1 VRLYRTGLWST
12 DDQNLTKSCSGRG
25 WRISYRENQFTGTD
39 EDFYRFLA
47 DRRERFGYSPAAL
60 DPPLG
65 QGVKTFRF
73 ASEVLIA
80 AESRLAAQRALSL
93 IGASLSVLD
102 GVAFLEPNQLLA
114 LLEAGEDFEDLRLFG
129 GEVPQGAGA
138 QRDGIAQACAMAC
151 RASRNRHVQYALF
164 KLQQSYRT
172 MSVDL
177 IEYHPAYQPRQFG
190 VEKDPL
196 HHVQF
201 ASAITMAY
209 SAIEELQL
217 ELRASAKKPTLLP
230 GGTFN
235 PAVQEDVK
243 GRLASAGIA
252 IAQLQIWNLRGPV
265 TRIEKARPL
274 PKDFKASWS
283 GRSVRDREIPLAEAL
298 RLASWLRS
306 KVTTHRFNKNS
317 QSLTMYDVINVQQ
330 LARRLLLE
338 HLRAWPKQ

>member
-1 VRLYRTGLWST
+1 VGGRGVVRLYRTGLWSA
-12 DDQNLTKSCSGRG
+12 DDQELIKSCRGRG
-25 WRISYRENQFTGTD
+25 WCISYRDGQFSGTD
-39 EDFYRFLA
+39 EDLYVFL
-47 DRRERFGYSPAAL
+47 DKMRERFGYSPSVL
-60 DPPLG
+60 NPPLG

-73 ASEVLIA
+73 ANEVLIA
-80 AESRLAAQRALSL
+80 AKSRMAAQSVLSL

-102 GVAFLEPNQLLA
+102 GVAFLERDQLLA
-114 LLEAGEDFEDLRLFG
+114 IPEAGEDFEDLRIFS

-164 KLQQSYRT
+164 KLQQSYRI

-217 ELRASAKKPTLLP
+217 ELHASAKNPTLLP
-230 GGTFN
+230 DGRFN
-235 PAVQEDVK
+235 PAVREDVE
-243 GRLASAGIA
+243 GRLVSAGIELT
-252 IAQLQIWNLRGPV
+252 QLQIWNLRGPV
-265 TRIEKARPL
+265 TRIEKARRL
-274 PKDFKASWS
+274 PRDFKASWS

-298 RLASWLRS
+298 RLAS
-306 KVTTHRFNKNS
+306 
-317 QSLTMYDVINVQQ
+317 
-330 LARRLLLE
+330 
-338 HLRAWPKQ
+338 